1 MATKKVTGIPEVDAM
16 LAKLNKQFEKEL
28 LPEEPYKLLGVFST
42 GSPSLDA
49 ALQVNG
55 MPLGIVT
62 EILGE
67 SQSGKTS
74 LCLAM
79 LASAQQKRLAEGDK
93 ETLDAI
99 VDMEKTI
106 TEEFMLGFGIDTNRV
121 LHFRPDTAEEA
132 LQILRDLPKT
142 GKFGVMILDSVG
154 ALETLKKQQKN
165 IGETDV
171 ASIAKLMHEAL
182 RSISKIAADT
192 GTTFLFINH
201 ITYKIGVMYGSPETS
216 PGGQALPYYSS
227 VRLKLLSNVPSPTDP
242 GACTMRV
249 KIIKNKCGLPFG
261 KDLIEF
267 TFFYG
272 KGVDPIAEVLELA
285 RSYGYLRHS
294 AGQSKICLDLNNPE
308 WIVPHPDLP
317 KGKEACLEWYRS
329 HPDELDILKT
339 LVQQHS

>member
-28 LPEEPYKLLGVFST
+28 LSEEPFNLIGVFST
-42 GSPSLDA
+42 GAASLDA
-49 ALQVNG
+49 ALQVGG
-55 MPLGIVT
+55 MPKGIVA

-74 LCLAM
+74 LCLQM
-79 LASAQQKRLAEGDK
+79 LASAQQTRKAAGDF

-99 VDMEKTI
+99 VDMERTI
-106 TEEFMLGFGIDTNRV
+106 TEEFMLGFGIDIDKV
-121 LHFRPDTAEEA
+121 LHFRPDNVEEA
-132 LQILRDLPKT
+132 LQIMRDLPKT

-154 ALETLKKQQKN
+154 ALETAKKQQKN
-165 IGETDV
+165 IGEVEV

-201 ITYKIGVMYGSPETS
+201 ITYKIGVLFGSPETS

-227 VRLKLLSNVPSPTDP
+227 VRFKLLSNIPSPTDP

-249 KIIKNKCGLPFG
+249 RIIKNKCGPPFG

-267 TFFYG
+267 VFFYG
-272 KGVDPIAEVLELA
+272 RGVDPIAEVLEMA
-285 RSYGYLRHS
+285 RTLGYLRHS
-294 AGQSKICLDLNNPE
+294 AGQSKICLDLETPE
-308 WIVPHPDLP
+308 WIAPGADLP
-317 KGKEACLEWYRS
+317 KGKDACFAWYRS
-329 HPDELDILKT
+329 HPNELQILRD
-339 LVQQHS
+339 LVLQHS